1 MSRKSSLE
9 IKGAKIFTMDPYNRV
24 FKGNIIV
31 NNGKIENVTVSET
44 KKDNENSTIIDAEG
58 LVAVPGFID
67 AHTHIGV
74 IPLEWE
80 RDEQAVERS
89 DPITPQL
96 KVTDALNT
104 FDPAYDEAIKGGV
117 TSVAISTGSY
127 MSFGKIVEAITIIP
141 GQAIIT
147 KTNRNIL
154 NETFG
159 IKIAIGE
166 HPKRFLET
174 MKLTP
179 TTRMG
184 MLAAIRAYLDRT
196 KKYLE
201 KDEDDRQVDLKLE
214 ALARLIKG
222 ESFALVHAHLSR
234 DILSIVRLLSEYNIK
249 KIIIVHG
256 TEAYEVGKFLRER
269 EIPVIL
275 GPIVFSRRGTE
286 LRKLSSK
293 LPFLLYKNK
302 VKFCLTTDHPT
313 IPIRYL
319 QLLAAVAISEGL
331 PYEEA
336 LRAIT
341 INAAEILGI
350 SNIVGSIEVGKD
362 ADIVLI
368 DGDPLDPDS
377 KVVYTIID
385 GNIVYKR

>member
-1 MSRKSSLE
+1 MIKQSSLL
-9 IKGAKIFTMDPYNRV
+9 IKNARIFTMDRYNKV
-24 FKGNIIV
+24 FKGNIVIKD
-31 NNGKIENVTVSET
+31 GKIEGITTLKTQDNDISNV
-44 KKDNENSTIIDAEG
+44 IDAEG

-67 AHTHIGV
+67 AHTHIGI
-74 IPLEWE
+74 IPLEWD
-80 RDEQAVERS
+80 RDEQAIEKS

-96 KVTDALNT
+96 RVTDALNT
-104 FDPAYDEAIKGGV
+104 FDSAYNEAIKGGV

-141 GQAIIT
+141 GQAIVT
-147 KTNRNIL
+147 KTNGNIL
-154 NETFG
+154 NENFG
-159 IKIAIGE
+159 IKIAVGE

-184 MLAAIRAYLDRT
+184 MLATIRTYLNKT
-196 KKYLE
+196 EKYLQ
-201 KDEDDRQVDLKLE
+201 KNEDNKQIDLKLE
-214 ALARLIKG
+214 ALAKLIKG

-234 DILSIVRLLSEYNIK
+234 DIVSIVRLLSEYNVK

-256 TEAYEVGKFLRER
+256 TEAYEVGEFLRER
-269 EIPVIL
+269 NIPVIL

-286 LRKLSSK
+286 LRKLTSK
-293 LPFLLYKNK
+293 LPLLLYKNK

-319 QLLAAVAISEGL
+319 PLLAAVAVSEGL

-336 LRAIT
+336 LKAIT

-350 SNIVGSIEVGKD
+350 SNRVGSIEVGKD
-362 ADIVLI
+362 ADVVLI

-377 KVVYTIID
+377 KVIYTIIE
-385 GNIVYKR
+385 GNVVYKR